1 MLDEPT
7 FRQSLPE
14 FASTDDYPSFNVQMY
29 LRIGRKMLPE
39 SRWEDCLDD
48 GLTLYVA
55 HYLVLYSRNRS
66 ASETVGPD
74 GVGNVVGVETAKSV
88 DGISVS
94 MDVGAVTF
102 ADAGHWNQTSYGVQL
117 YQLAMMFGAGG
128 IQL

>member
-88 DGISVS
+88 DGVSVA

-117 YQLAMMFGAGG
+117 YQLALMFGAGG

>member
-14 FASTDDYPSFNVQMY
+14 FASVDDYPSFNVQMY

-39 SRWEDCLDD
+39 SRWGDCLDD
-48 GLTLYVA
+48 GLALYVA

-66 ASETVGPD
+66 AGEALGPD
-74 GVGNVVGVETAKSV
+74 AAGAVVGVETSKSV
-88 DGISVS
+88 DGVSVS
-94 MDVGAVTF
+94 MDVGTVTL

>member
-14 FASTDDYPSFNVQMY
+14 FASTADYPSFHIQLY
-29 LRIGRKMLPE
+29 LRLGKTMLPE
-39 SRWEDCLDD
+39 CRWQDCLDD

-66 ASETVGPD
+66 ASETVGVD
-74 GVGNVVGVETAKSV
+74 AVGNVVGVETSKSV
-88 DGISVS
+88 DGVSVS
-94 MDVGAVTF
+94 MDVGSVTF
-102 ADAGHWNQTSYGVQL
+102 AEAGHWNLTTYGIQL

>member
-1 MLDEPT
+1 MLDETT

-117 YQLAMMFGAGG
+117 YQLALMFGAGG

>member
-1 MLDEPT
+1 MLDETT

-39 SRWEDCLDD
+39 SRWQDCLDD